1 MGHAACRNDNSHFGR
16 DLVDMALQV
25 LNGPV
30 IETGQ
35 SLSDGLDCTAGNIVR
50 LTMPYAW
57 DGANLSFQIS
67 SDGNGYNDLFTIDG
81 KEIVIPVVA
90 GTAVVVAPLS
100 DFLKAVAFLKV
111 RSGSRAYPVV
121 QSAKRD
127 FAVAIE
133 VP

>member
-1 MGHAACRNDNSHFGR
+1 
-16 DLVDMALQV
+16 MALQV

-30 IETGQ
+30 IEAGQ
-35 SLSDGLDCTAGNIVR
+35 SLSSGLDCTAGTIVR
-50 LTMPYAW
+50 LTMPAVW
-57 DGANLSFQIS
+57 SGANLSFQIS
-67 SDGNGYNDLFTIDG
+67 SDGQGYNDLFAIDG

-100 DFLKAVAFLKV
+100 DYLKAVAFLKV
-111 RSGSRAYPVV
+111 RSGTRSHPVI
-121 QSAKRD
+121 QPEKRD

>member
-1 MGHAACRNDNSHFGR
+1 MP
-16 DLVDMALQV
+16 LQV

-30 IETGQ
+30 IEAGQ
-35 SLSDGLDCTAGNIVR
+35 SLSAGLDCTSGNIVR

-67 SDGNGYNDLFTIDG
+67 SDGFGYNDLFTIDG

-90 GTAVVVAPLS
+90 GTAVVIAPLS
-100 DFLKAVAFLKV
+100 DYLKAVAFLKV
-111 RSGSRAYPVV
+111 RSGSRAYPVT
-121 QSAKRD
+121 QSAQRD

-133 VP
+133 VL

>member
-1 MGHAACRNDNSHFGR
+1 
-16 DLVDMALQV
+16 MALQV

-30 IETGQ
+30 IEAGE
-35 SLSDGLDCTAGNIVR
+35 SLSAGLDCTAGTIVR
-50 LTMPYAW
+50 LTMPPFW

-81 KEIVIPVVA
+81 KEIVIPVVP
-90 GTAVVVAPLS
+90 GSAVVVAPLS
-100 DFLKAVAFLKV
+100 DYLKAVAYLKV
-111 RSGSRAYPVV
+111 RSGSRAYPVA
-121 QSAKRD
+121 QSAHRD

>member
-1 MGHAACRNDNSHFGR
+1 MP
-16 DLVDMALQV
+16 LQV

-30 IETGQ
+30 IDAGQ
-35 SLSDGLDCTAGNIVR
+35 SLSAGLDCTAGNIVR

-90 GTAVVVAPLS
+90 GTAVVVAPLA
-100 DFLKAVAFLKV
+100 DYLKAVAFLKV

>member
-1 MGHAACRNDNSHFGR
+1 M
-16 DLVDMALQV
+16 LTV

-30 IETGQ
+30 IEAGE
-35 SLSDGLDCTAGNIVR
+35 SLSVGLDCTAGNIVR
-50 LTMPYAW
+50 LTMPPVW

-81 KEIVIPVVA
+81 KEIVIPVVP

-100 DFLKAVAFLKV
+100 DYLKAVAFLKV
-111 RSGSRAYPVV
+111 RSGSRAYPVI
-121 QSAKRD
+121 QSAHRD